1 MQFLDAAETRRR
13 LPWPALVDA
22 LAAAVRGLARGEIAA
37 PERLSIDLPEGGR
50 YLVMPAADGRLAITK
65 LITVH
70 PANPARGEPAIR
82 GRVIVADARS
92 GEPLAV
98 LDGPTVTA
106 RRTAAMS
113 LLGIR
118 TLRAR
123 PPRRAAVVGTGVQAR
138 EHAIA
143 LHEVHGA
150 SDRAGRRATR
160 RASRRCAPNCAGLGV
175 DVEAAP
181 DAAAAL
187 RGADVVVTATA
198 SLHAGA
204 AASEVDG
211 ATLIVAVGAYTPR
224 MCEVPASVV
233 RSRRVVVDTVEGAC
247 HEAGDLLQAGLDAS
261 GMQSLAD
268 ALEAPPPDAPV
279 LFKTVGQAAWDL
291 AAAHVALAAGSDAG
305 DDADGPPSPSR
316 RPGR

>member
-1 MQFLDAAETRRR
+1 MHLLDAAETRR
-13 LPWPALVDA
+13 LTPWPALVDA
-22 LAAAVRGLARGEIAA
+22 LAATVHALARGEIAA
-37 PERLSIDLPEGGR
+37 PERLAIDLPEGGR
-50 YLVMPAADGRLAITK
+50 YLVMPAADARLAITK

-70 PANPARGEPAIR
+70 PANPTRGEPAIR
-82 GRVIVADARS
+82 GRVMVADARS

-118 TLRAR
+118 TLRAQ

-143 LHEVHGA
+143 LHEVQGTTIA
-150 SDRAGRRATR
+150 LTGRDAARAEALCAELRR
-160 RASRRCAPNCAGLGV
+160 LGV

-181 DAAAAL
+181 DAATAL

-198 SLHAGA
+198 SLQPVLPD
-204 AASEVDG
+204 EVDG
-211 ATLIVAVGAYTPR
+211 ATLIVAVGAFTPR

-261 GMQSLAD
+261 AMQSLAE
-268 ALEAPPPDAPV
+268 ALERPPPDAPV

-291 AAAHVALAAGSDAG
+291 AAAHVALAAGGGAG